1 MQPRQ
6 YLQFVRRWA
15 WLVVV
20 GLVIGGGIG
29 WGYSLSQT
37 PVYQARTKVLVMRAP
52 ESTLTDIFF
61 QNDQQLAQTFTELLV
76 TRPVLEATS
85 TELGYRV
92 FSSQVRV
99 QRVKDAQLIQVI
111 VEDPNPQNAADIA
124 NKLVVV
130 FLQQNEKM
138 QTSRFATSEES
149 LQAQIQQ
156 VESQIADLQGQ
167 LSQASV
173 QSQEERLQSV
183 TDIIANVQAE
193 TTRLQE
199 EIITLNYVEDLV
211 PGINLDGQRIL
222 VTPTPTL
229 KELIDVNS
237 KQERLKELQMLL
249 EIYQRIY
256 VDLSFSV
263 DTGGTI
269 GGNNNDQI
277 QAALVLYQQI
287 YNNLLSNYESIRLAR
302 LQSTPNIVQVED
314 AQPATN
320 PIRPNTTNNILLGGV
335 IGLALAGAVSFLIE
349 YLDETIRD
357 AETVMEKLEL
367 PVLGYIGDMGK
378 KNGKLL
384 SPFVIEQPRS
394 PISEAFRILRNNL
407 EFTALDNPLKSI
419 LVTSCGVG
427 EGKTTLAV
435 NLALVLAQTG
445 KRVVLVDAD
454 LRRPQVHEYF
464 QIANRIGL
472 SDLLRER
479 ADIKNVIT
487 VIQPSNLDVITS
499 GSLPPNPA
507 EVLGSE
513 KMAKILKELADNYDN
528 IILDGVPF
536 LLADASILSTRVDG
550 VLVVVR
556 SRVTQQSTAAEM
568 VEQLD
573 RAGARII
580 GVVINWVKD
589 GNGMPYSSALKGY
602 SHYAYFKE
610 KPETEEIKD

>member
-1 MQPRQ
+1 
-6 YLQFVRRWA
+6 
-15 WLVVV
+15 
-20 GLVIGGGIG
+20 
-29 WGYSLSQT
+29 
-37 PVYQARTKVLVMRAP
+37 
-52 ESTLTDIFF
+52 
-61 QNDQQLAQTFTELLV
+61 
-76 TRPVLEATS
+76 
-85 TELGYRV
+85 
-92 FSSQVRV
+92 
-99 QRVKDAQLIQVI
+99 
-111 VEDPNPQNAADIA
+111 
-124 NKLVVV
+124 VVV

-320 PIRPNTTNNILLGGV
+320 PIRPNTTNNIMLGGV
-335 IGLALAGAVSFLIE
+335 IGLALAGALSFLIE

-464 QIANRIGL
+464 HLANRIGL

-479 ADIKNVIT
+479 AAIKNVIT